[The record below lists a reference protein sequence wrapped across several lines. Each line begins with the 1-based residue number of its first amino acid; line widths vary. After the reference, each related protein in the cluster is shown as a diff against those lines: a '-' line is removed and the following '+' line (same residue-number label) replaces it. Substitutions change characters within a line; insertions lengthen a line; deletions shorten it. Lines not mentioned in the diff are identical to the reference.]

1 MGWVWKDDSDSDSDD
16 YFENNP
22 NYYSS
27 SSSGEVCST
36 RTVVIRSQC
45 KKTEEVLRDCLGK

>member
-22 NYYSS
+22 NYSS

-45 KKTEEVLRDCLGK
+45 KKTEEVLRDCPGK